1 MSNGVITPQALILSV
16 KSLNLSQVIIQTYV
30 QNFLLFIDVLFPMVV
45 INIVPILILFIV
57 AQKQLVEGLTAG
69 AVKS

>member
-1 MSNGVITPQALILSV
+1 MCIRDR
-16 KSLNLSQVIIQTYV
+16 VIIQTYV